1 MTAYPGNVATVQDFL
16 NILQEIAADDL
27 AETWDNVGLL
37 IGSPR
42 NRIHAVLLALDPTI
56 DLISQAKDIGAQLIL
71 THHPAIFHP
80 LKALHTDQPAGK
92 FICSALQADI
102 SVIGCHTN
110 LDATSGGVNDVLAQA
125 LNLIDTKPLL
135 AAKNGAQDCGHGRIG
150 NLPTALSADAF
161 IHTIQTA
168 IAPPW
173 MLEAGPHPEQISRVA
188 LCGGS
193 CSDLAETALSAG
205 ADVFLTAEVK
215 HAVARWAEEAG
226 LWLIDGGHFATEN
239 PAIAALRQLLVNK
252 LNQED
257 LDVQLFIADQK
268 PPLQL
273 MRAYVFSNNQA
284 AEQVF
289 GMN

>member
-1 MTAYPGNVATVQDFL
+1 MPLFLCSLGNVATVQDFL
-16 NILQEIAADDL
+16 NILQDIAADDL

-42 NRIHAVLLALDPTI
+42 NRINAVLLALDPTI
-56 DLISQAKDIGAQLIL
+56 DLISQAKDVGTKLIL

-80 LKALHTDQPAGK
+80 LKALHTDQPVGN
-92 FICSALQADI
+92 FIRSALQADI

-110 LDATSGGVNDVLAQA
+110 LDATSGGVSDVLAQA
-125 LNLIDTKPLL
+125 LNLVEIKPLV
-135 AAKNGAQDCGHGRIG
+135 AAENHAEGCGLGRIG
-150 NLPTALSADAF
+150 NLPTVLSADAF
-161 IHTIQTA
+161 INTIQTA
-168 IAPPW
+168 ISPPW
-173 MLEAGPHPEQISRVA
+173 LLEAGPRPEQVSRVA

-239 PAIAALRQLLVNK
+239 PAIPALQQLLADK
-252 LNQED
+252 LNQAG
-257 LDVQLFIADQK
+257 LDVQLFVADQE

-273 MRAYVFSNNQA
+273 IRN
-284 AEQVF
+284 
-289 GMN
+289 